1 MTASTLKR
9 LFTIEEYYQ
18 MGRSGIFT
26 EDDRVELIEGEIVQM
41 TPIGNPHAGC
51 VRWLSRFFHRL
62 LDDRFIIDAQNLL
75 RLSGYSEPQP
85 DIVLLKPCLD
95 CYRSTHP
102 VPDDVFL
109 LIDVADSSLGYDK
122 NVKIPLY
129 AKHNIVEC
137 WLVNLQDKNIEVYRQ
152 PSENGY
158 RQIQTF
164 SPGQTLSTQAFP
176 DILMKAGDILG
187 V

>member
-1 MTASTLKR
+1 MSIQTLKR

-26 EDDRVELIEGEIVQM
+26 EDDHVELIEGEIIQM

-51 VRWLSRFFHRL
+51 VKWLIQFFR
-62 LDDRFIIDAQNLL
+62 RRIGEEFIIGAQDPL
-75 RLSGYSEPQP
+75 RLSVYSEPQP
-85 DIVLLKPCLD
+85 DVVLLKPRLD
-95 CYRSTHP
+95 YYRNAHP

-109 LIDVADSSLGYDK
+109 LIEVADSSLGYDK
-122 NVKIPLY
+122 NLKIPLY
-129 AKHNIVEC
+129 AKHNIIEC

-158 RQIQTF
+158 RQILTLA
-164 SPGQTLSTQAFP
+164 PDQTLSPQAFP
-176 DILMKAGDILG
+176 DILVKAGDILG
-187 V
+187 I